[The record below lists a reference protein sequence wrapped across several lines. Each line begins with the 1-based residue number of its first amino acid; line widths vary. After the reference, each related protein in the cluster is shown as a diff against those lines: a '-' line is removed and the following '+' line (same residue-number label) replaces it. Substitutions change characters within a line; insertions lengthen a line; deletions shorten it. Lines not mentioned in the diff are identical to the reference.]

1 MLVGLKVASDS
12 ARALPEEGEV
22 VQDLLNPRTGNREP
36 SRPGIVGPFEPPEPL
51 VGVDAAV
58 EDVGVEDRELDAEE
72 GAGAAEPLTT
82 FRGGLLA
89 DGDGVEAVT
98 AGQRRCRTGLA
109 VVKTTKQVRKRIM
122 DLEEN
127 MAIEV
132 SSGSDKGK
140 KES

>member
-1 MLVGLKVASDS
+1 MGLKVASES

-22 VQDLLNPRTGNREP
+22 VQDLLNPGTGNREP
-36 SRPGIVGPFEPPEPL
+36 SRPGIVGPPEPPEPL
-51 VGVDAAV
+51 VGVGPAV

-82 FRGGLLA
+82 FRGGLLT

-109 VVKTTKQVRKRIM
+109 VVITTRQIKKSIM
-122 DLEEN
+122 DLEGN
-127 MAIEV
+127 MAIR
-132 SSGSDKGK
+132 SQ
-140 KES
+140 